1 MNMQTQLFNIG
12 DKVRIIVD
20 SEDSVL
26 CASFDKGSEG
36 VITKVDLDND
46 GTYSYDISCLEYDYC
61 QWYVQD
67 ELELI

>member
-1 MNMQTQLFNIG
+1 MQNQLFNIG

-20 SEDSVL
+20 SEDSFL

-36 VITKVDLDND
+36 VITRVEDNA
-46 GTYSYDISCLEYDYC
+46 GACSYDISCLECDYK
-61 QWYVQD
+61 QWYKQE